1 MSNEEQNQ
9 EKRMLAIA
17 KVLTWASKSKGAWD
31 PWLKARTAQ
40 FAERTGLT
48 AAQSLTLMS
57 EVNNQTIDQVEF
69 IKTVDEIVDPEYQ
82 SQNYP
87 NPLD

>member
-1 MSNEEQNQ
+1 MNNEDQIQ
-9 EKRMLAIA
+9 VKRIGAIA
-17 KVLTWASKSKGAWD
+17 KVLTWASSSKGALD
-31 PWLKARTAQ
+31 PWLKSRTAQ

-48 AAQSLTLMS
+48 AAQALTLMS
-57 EVNNQTIDQVEF
+57 DVNSQTIDQVEF